1 MALETD
7 EQGLLN
13 SRGRNVTIRMTA
25 AIHMGLLCAV
35 AAACAPT
42 TVTGPATV
50 NDGGAGESTAQSV
63 QNVDETVV
71 ENAPSPLVY
80 SWDTEFSAFL
90 SPPIEIRRLAQDD
103 CHAAG
108 YEIAVVETMALV
120 GSTATATFICR
131 GDFE

>member
-1 MALETD
+1 M
-7 EQGLLN
+7 
-13 SRGRNVTIRMTA
+13 TIRMTA

-50 NDGGAGESTAQSV
+50 SDGGAGESAAQTIQS
-63 QNVDETVV
+63 VDETV
-71 ENAPSPLVY
+71 EEDAPTPLVY

-103 CHAAG
+103 CRVAG
-108 YEIAVVETMALV
+108 YEIAVVETMALA
-120 GSTATATFICR
+120 GSTATATFICQ